1 MRNLLLAF
9 CCVAV
14 LSFGSCGKRIA
25 KVESIDIVP
34 KPVSMQNLEG
44 VFELTSGT
52 KIVLLSEDSAL
63 VYAANSLNDM
73 LQGSFGKSL
82 RLAYASE
89 PLSQAINLCLGD
101 LAPEEY
107 VLSITRRRS
116 KSPEVHRPEYFMAFR
131 LCDSCCLL
139 RC

>member
-82 RLAYASE
+82 RLAYSV
-89 PLSQAINLCLGD
+89 PLL
-101 LAPEEY
+101 
-107 VLSITRRRS
+107 VRRLSSYRS
-116 KSPEVHRPEYFMAFR
+116 CPSW
-131 LCDSCCLL
+131 
-139 RC
+139 